1 MRWPA
6 MRSADTAASWMA
18 AIVLSRLTTTPL
30 RSPSQRASPTPM
42 TLTAPPTSSDSAM
55 ITATRLVPRSRP
67 TVFFRLDKTVLR
79 CLLERWDN
87 DGGLTGLYSQPGAA
101 GPDFVGRVRPEAS
114 ACILPTAALSEI
126 VPSDGS

>member
-42 TLTAPPTSSDSAM
+42 TLTAPPTSSDSAL
-55 ITATRLVPRSRP
+55 ITATRLVPRSGP
-67 TVFFRLDKTVLR
+67 TVFFRLDKTGRR
-79 CLLERWDN
+79 CHLERWDN
-87 DGGLTGLYSQPGAA
+87 DGGVEG
-101 GPDFVGRVRPEAS
+101 VIEA
-114 ACILPTAALSEI
+114 
-126 VPSDGS
+126 DGV